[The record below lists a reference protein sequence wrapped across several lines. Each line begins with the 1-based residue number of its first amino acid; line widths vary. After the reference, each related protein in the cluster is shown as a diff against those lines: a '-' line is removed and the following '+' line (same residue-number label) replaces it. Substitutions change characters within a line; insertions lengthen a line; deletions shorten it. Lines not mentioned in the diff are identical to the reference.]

1 MIEERKNGGNENGP
15 DDGGPQRSDYGEPQF
30 APPGPGERL
39 DQTTAPPGQPMPGL
53 DEGPGGD
60 VSGAERPAASPRRK
74 AARGKRKPAAKAKS
88 TGKRGGA
95 RKAAKKGRARAGAKK
110 KGAKKRASAG
120 RRKAG
125 GKRRGSS
132 KRR

>member
-15 DDGGPQRSDYGEPQF
+15 DDSGPQRNEYGEPQF

-60 VSGAERPAASPRRK
+60 VSGAERPAASPRRQAK
-74 AARGKRKPAAKAKS
+74 RGKRKSGAKAKS
-88 TGKRGGA
+88 ARKRGGA
-95 RKAAKKGRARAGAKK
+95 RKAAKKGGARAGAKK
-110 KGAKKRASAG
+110 KGGKKRASAG
-120 RRKAG
+120 RRKAS

>member
-1 MIEERKNGGNENGP
+1 MIEERKNGGNGNGP

-60 VSGAERPAASPRRK
+60 VSGAERPAASPRRQAK
-74 AARGKRKPAAKAKS
+74 RGKRKSGAKAKS

-110 KGAKKRASAG
+110 GGKKRASAG
-120 RRKAG
+120 RSKAS

-132 KRR
+132 KKRR

>member
-39 DQTTAPPGQPMPGL
+39 DQATAPPGQPMPGL

-60 VSGAERPAASPRRK
+60 VSGAERPAASPRRQAK
-74 AARGKRKPAAKAKS
+74 RGKRKSGAKAKS
-88 TGKRGGA
+88 TGKRAG
-95 RKAAKKGRARAGAKK
+95 AKKGGKKRARAGAKK
-110 KGAKKRASAG
+110 GGKKRASAG
-120 RRKAG
+120 RSKAS

-132 KRR
+132 KKRR

>member
-1 MIEERKNGGNENGP
+1 MIEERKNGGNGNGP
-15 DDGGPQRSDYGEPQF
+15 EDGGPQRNDYGEPQF
-30 APPGPGERL
+30 APPSPGERL

-60 VSGAERPAASPRRK
+60 VSGAERPAASPRRQ

-88 TGKRGGA
+88 AKKRGGA

-110 KGAKKRASAG
+110 GGKKRASAG
-120 RRKAG
+120 RRKAS

>member
-1 MIEERKNGGNENGP
+1 MIEERKNGGNGNGP
-15 DDGGPQRSDYGEPQF
+15 EDGGPKRNDYGEPQF

-39 DQTTAPPGQPMPGL
+39 DQTPPPGQPMPGL
-53 DEGPGGD
+53 DEGQGGD
-60 VSGAERPAASPRRK
+60 VSGAERPAASPRRQ
-74 AARGKRKPAAKAKS
+74 AARGKRKSKAKAKS
-88 TGKRGGA
+88 AVKRGGA

-110 KGAKKRASAG
+110 GGKKRASAG
-120 RRKAG
+120 RRKAS